1 MSAAPAPPRLAVRL
15 LERVLGNDPAARAI
29 LGDLQED
36 FARVVRARGAGA
48 ARRWHWREALL
59 LSGGHAALRTLRTG
73 RRGVAAMAS
82 PGLRTLA
89 QDAGYALRALRRRP
103 GFASFTAAVIAL
115 GIGAAVTV
123 FSVLEPL
130 ILSPLPF
137 PSADRL
143 VWIANDASEGD
154 QASLSAVTSR
164 TANLVDFR
172 ERSRTFE
179 GLTGYDAFF
188 GESAYTLTGAGAP
201 ERLVGVGVAHD
212 FLDVLGVEP
221 LLGRSFTEAEGL
233 RGGAPAVLL
242 THGFWRRRFAGDP
255 GIVGR
260 ALTLNA
266 GEGDVSH
273 TVVGV
278 LPPTFDFASIF
289 TPGAR
294 VDFLLPFRILSA
306 GEGGF
311 QGNVLS
317 MVGRLRPGVSVGA
330 AQADLDGILSEIAAE
345 DPRRWGLGAEVTPLQ
360 AHLAGPFRPALLLL
374 AAAAGTLLLIVCVNV
389 SNLLLAR
396 APLRA
401 REMAVR
407 KALGAPRARILRQ
420 LVFETLAVS
429 LAGAALGSVLAAGA
443 TRVVASAAAPRIP
456 LMDAVRV
463 DAPALL
469 VAGALAVA
477 TGLVVGLLPA
487 LRVAEGGEAR
497 ALREGTRGASQSRP
511 ARHLREGLVVAEVT
525 LACALLFA
533 GALLVRSFRAVLDV
547 DLGFDPS
554 NTVAW
559 QLAPGGD
566 FATYPEKSAFLAGI
580 AERVG
585 ALPGVEGAGL
595 IDALPL
601 GRNRT
606 WPFGIVGVPQEDAAV
621 DRVFPHVVGPGYL
634 EAMRIPLVA
643 GRNVSKGDQWDAPPV
658 VLINESG
665 ARRAFPGEDPL
676 GKRIRLFGSREWE
689 VVGVV
694 EDVRHL
700 SPEMGPGVQIYV
712 PLAQMQDHAGME
724 LVVRSPLAVEQIA
737 AAVGAVLREADAS
750 MPTGEFWT
758 VRSTVERAVSARR
771 FTLRVLQALGI
782 SALVLAGLGIYGVL
796 AQGVAERRHEIGIRM
811 ALGASPR
818 GIVWSVLGRTLALAV
833 AGTAAGAALSLAG
846 GRVMASLLYGVSAA
860 DPLAL
865 GSVALVLLLVAA
877 AAGAVPAARATRG
890 GGLGALTAE

>member
-1 MSAAPAPPRLAVRL
+1 MLARAL
-15 LERVLGNDPAARAI
+15 SGDPAASAI
-29 LGDLQED
+29 LGDLNEELAQL
-36 FARVVRARGAGA
+36 ARSRGVAA
-48 ARRWHWREALL
+48 ARRWYWREALL
-59 LSGGHAALRTLRTG
+59 LSGGRLALRALRAA
-73 RRGVAAMAS
+73 RRGAGALAS
-82 PGLRTLA
+82 PGLRTLG
-89 QDAGYALRALRRRP
+89 QDAGYALLALRRRS

-137 PSADRL
+137 PDADRL
-143 VWIANDASEGD
+143 VWIANDEDESGD
-154 QASLSAVTSR
+154 NSLSAVTSR

-172 ERSRTFE
+172 ERSRAFE

-221 LLGRSFTEAEGL
+221 LHGRSFTEAEGL
-233 RGGAPAVLL
+233 RGGAPAVILS
-242 THGFWRRRFAGDP
+242 HGFWRRRFAGDP

-260 ALTLNA
+260 AVTLSA
-266 GEGDVSH
+266 GEGDVPR

-289 TPGAR
+289 KPGAR
-294 VDFLLPFRILSA
+294 VDFLLPFRMLSA
-306 GEGGF
+306 DEGGY

-317 MVGRLRPGVSVGA
+317 MVGRLRPGVSAVA
-330 AQADLDGILSEIAAE
+330 AQADLDGVLAALADE
-345 DPRRWGLGAEVTPLQ
+345 DPRRWGLGAEVVPLQ
-360 AHLAGPFRPALLLL
+360 AHLAGPFRTALLLL

-396 APLRA
+396 APGRA

-407 KALGAPRARILRQ
+407 KALGASRARILRQ
-420 LVFETLAVS
+420 LVFETLMVS
-429 LAGAALGSVLAAGA
+429 LGGAALGSALAAGA
-443 TRVVASAAAPRIP
+443 TRIVASSAAPRIP

-469 VAGALAVA
+469 LAGALAMV
-477 TGLVVGLLPA
+477 TGLVVGLIPA
-487 LRVAEGGEAR
+487 LRVTEGGEAR
-497 ALREGTRGASQSRP
+497 AFGEGTRGASQSRP
-511 ARHLREGLVVAEVT
+511 ARHLREGLVVAQVT

-559 QLAPGGD
+559 QLNPD
-566 FATYPEKSAFLAGI
+566 HDNFATYPEKSAFLARL
-580 AERVG
+580 AERVA

-601 GRNRT
+601 GRNRL
-606 WPFGIVGVPQEDAAV
+606 WPFSVVGVPQNDTAV
-621 DRVFPHVVGPGYL
+621 DRIFPHVIDPGYL
-634 EAMRIPLVA
+634 AAMRIPLMA
-643 GRNVSKGDQWDAPPV
+643 GRNVSSGDHWDAPRV

-665 ARRAFPGEDPL
+665 AQQAFPGEKPL
-676 GKRIRLFGSREWE
+676 EKRIRLFGGWEWE

-694 EDVRHL
+694 KDVRHL

-724 LVVRSPLAVEQIA
+724 LVVRSPLGVEEVA
-737 AAVGAVLREADAS
+737 ASVGAVLREADPS
-750 MPTGEFWT
+750 MPAGEFWT
-758 VRSTVERAVSARR
+758 VRSTVDRQLAARR
-771 FTLRVLQALGI
+771 FTLAVLQALGI

-796 AQGVAERRHEIGIRM
+796 AQSVAERTHEIGIRM

-818 GIVWSVLGRTLALAV
+818 GVVRSVLGRTLALAA
-833 AGTAAGAALSLAG
+833 AGTAVGAALSLAS
-846 GRVMASLLYGVSAA
+846 GRVMASLLYGVSAS
-860 DPLAL
+860 DPWAL
-865 GSVALVLLLVAA
+865 GGVALVLFLVAA
-877 AAGAVPAARATRG
+877 TAGAAPAARAARSG
-890 GGLGALTAE
+890 GMRALTGG